1 MKRIYDFKLYDIS
14 HKLNEAFDDT
24 SKRRLMADLRRYCE
38 ESGSDYD
45 AVCKA
50 LNIKGAALSNL
61 DKKQIEWLDEKI
73 GNGKWEAND
82 KTGKV
87 DVYGNVNIYAHYGS
101 KITEIPYGIKLGVVN
116 GDFSL
121 NNHSIESFKTMPD
134 EITGSLYLRGNDIKS
149 LDGMPT
155 VGRTIDLSSNPLE
168 SLEGCQQVVNGDFA
182 ISNCTLSNLAGAPN
196 KIVGTFNC
204 SDNLLSSLEGGPD
217 EVGLSYNCSNNK
229 LRTLNGFPQE
239 FGFSGG
245 SDVNVSNNQLYTLEN
260 IPVSKYVSITAK
272 SNLYPESML
281 KEMYGQA
288 RMYGSWAAAYLWLLT
303 TEKFQRMSKAQRDPI
318 RDLLA
323 SGYLKDKS
331 IGLAKVWKSDLMENP
346 AIKRL
351 MRKVQLDSDK
361 DFKDSADLGS
371 DLDAIGF

>member
-73 GNGKWEAND
+73 GHGKWEAND

-101 KITEIPYGIKLGVVN
+101 KITEIPYDIKIGVVN
-116 GDFSL
+116 GDFYL
-121 NNHSIESFKTMPD
+121 NNHTIKSFETLP
-134 EITGSLYLRGNDIKS
+134 EEVTGNLSLRGNEIKS
-149 LDGMPT
+149 LEGMT
-155 VGRTIDLSSNPLE
+155 KVGKSIDLASNPLE
-168 SLEGCQQVVNGDFA
+168 SLEGCQQVVNGGFD
-182 ISNCTLSNLAGAPN
+182 IKHCTLSNLAGAPN
-196 KIVGTFNC
+196 KISGDFNC
-204 SDNLLSSLEGGPD
+204 SDNSLRSLEGGPD
-217 EVGLSYNCSNNK
+217 EVDGSYFCSNNQ
-229 LRTLNGFPQE
+229 LRTLNGFPKE
-239 FGFSGG
+239 FGG
-245 SDVNVSNNQLYTLEN
+245 SEVVVSNNDLYTLEN
-260 IPVSKYVSITAK
+260 LPVNRYISITAK

-288 RMYGSWAAAYLWLLT
+288 RSYGSWAAAYLWLLT